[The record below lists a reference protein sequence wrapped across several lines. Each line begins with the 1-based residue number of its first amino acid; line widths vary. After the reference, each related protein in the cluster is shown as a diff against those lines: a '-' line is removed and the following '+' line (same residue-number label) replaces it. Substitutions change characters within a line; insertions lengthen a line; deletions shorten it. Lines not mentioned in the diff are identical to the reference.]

1 MRDEKRI
8 FHEFVELVELIS
20 NSKTKPIVFE
30 GIEQVFYRGEV
41 HIIQI
46 IGDNPGIF
54 SSELARKINVSR
66 AVVHKSLLS
75 LVNKDLVLKEKSKND
90 KKKYKLYLSD
100 QGKVVHQAHEMSYNS
115 NESHLVQSLKHM
127 TDIEIDAVA
136 DFIDAAKTL
145 FISK

>member
-46 IGDNPGIF
+46 IG
-54 SSELARKINVSR
+54 
-66 AVVHKSLLS
+66 
-75 LVNKDLVLKEKSKND
+75 
-90 KKKYKLYLSD
+90 
-100 QGKVVHQAHEMSYNS
+100 
-115 NESHLVQSLKHM
+115 ESP
-127 TDIEIDAVA
+127 
-136 DFIDAAKTL
+136 
-145 FISK
+145 